1 MKFRSIFPHVLILS
15 VFSFYINY
23 YYGFQGINPVDNFTN
38 YNSGYNF
45 LLNKY
50 PFKDYWTATGP
61 LLGLI
66 QSFFFKVFGINWTAY
81 VLHASFFNSILAI
94 SLFLFLLKFG
104 VNRYISLAYS
114 IFFSVIFY
122 PPVGTPFVDHH
133 SLFFTYISF
142 FLIIF
147 ALNKNKDYFF
157 LFLPMIFLLGFFSKQ
172 TPIAYFF
179 IIISPVVIYNFKK
192 INILNFIII
201 GSLISL
207 LLFYVY
213 LIITDTKIIDIYYQY
228 YLTTSEVGSYRLK
241 NSSFS
246 FYNIFHRY
254 RFIHA
259 SLILLLY
266 FVIKSKSFNKTFK
279 ISKLQFIY
287 LIVSLNFTLIFHQ
300 LLTMNQGFIFS
311 IIFLNLG
318 LCHKFIKY
326 NDKKISKNI
335 FLFSLIIFS
344 TSICLKYHK
353 KYNEPRRFNDLAYV
367 DQSQAV
373 NAGEYFTSLKNLK
386 WFTNYNNNSREEIK
400 NLKETFDVLNNEKKK
415 YSLITDYQFLPI
427 ELKTYGNFSIKWYH
441 SDVSFPN
448 MNFPLSKTAEL
459 EFSNFFIEKLKN
471 EKIEKIYFV
480 PVDRGRVNLVSKI
493 IQKKCKI
500 NKLEFTEN
508 LYAVM
513 EINCI

>member
-1 MKFRSIFPHVLILS
+1 
-15 VFSFYINY
+15 
-23 YYGFQGINPVDNFTN
+23 
-38 YNSGYNF
+38 
-45 LLNKY
+45 
-50 PFKDYWTATGP
+50 
-61 LLGLI
+61 
-66 QSFFFKVFGINWTAY
+66 
-81 VLHASFFNSILAI
+81 
-94 SLFLFLLKFG
+94 
-104 VNRYISLAYS
+104 
-114 IFFSVIFY
+114 
-122 PPVGTPFVDHH
+122 
-133 SLFFTYISF
+133 
-142 FLIIF
+142 
-147 ALNKNKDYFF
+147 
-157 LFLPMIFLLGFFSKQ
+157 
-172 TPIAYFF
+172 
-179 IIISPVVIYNFKK
+179 
-192 INILNFIII
+192 
-201 GSLISL
+201 
-207 LLFYVY
+207 
-213 LIITDTKIIDIYYQY
+213 
-228 YLTTSEVGSYRLK
+228 
-241 NSSFS
+241 
-246 FYNIFHRY
+246 
-254 RFIHA
+254 
-259 SLILLLY
+259 
-266 FVIKSKSFNKTFK
+266 FK

-448 MNFPLSKTAEL
+448 MNFPLSKTVEL

-471 EKIEKIYFV
+471 EK
-480 PVDRGRVNLVSKI
+480 
-493 IQKKCKI
+493 
-500 NKLEFTEN
+500 
-508 LYAVM
+508 
-513 EINCI
+513 